1 MQKNDFLLSRDPQK
15 GAKMVAIFTVIDA
28 SNYKTHCIE
37 LSYFFSLQILLQVSD
52 LTACSKAVIG
62 VLQIDEVLQ
71 TLIFHSLR
79 LPGSLEKWSP
89 NMK

>member
-1 MQKNDFLLSRDPQK
+1 MRKNDFLLTRDPQK
-15 GAKMVAIFTVIDA
+15 GAKMIAIFTVIDA

-62 VLQIDEVLQ
+62 VD
-71 TLIFHSLR
+71 TKLIRCYRHTDLHSLR
-79 LPGSLEKWSP
+79 LQGSSEK
-89 NMK
+89 MVT